1 MIILS
6 EDSLFERPLWKL
18 LHSIWRSIPERPCS
32 GRTPTPSGSV
42 TTCGPG
48 SSVPSN
54 AELFK
59 NRLSRAD
66 HLRTPGLATSHGS
79 PHKHPLTSPSFLTGP
94 QSSLKS
100 DHL

>member
-48 SSVPSN
+48 SSVSSN

-59 NRLSRAD
+59 NRLSHAD

-79 PHKHPLTSPSFLTGP
+79 PHKHPLTSPSFLPGP
-94 QSSLKS
+94 QSSSKS
-100 DHL
+100 DIC

>member
-6 EDSLFERPLWKL
+6 EDSLFEHTLWKL

-48 SSVPSN
+48 SSVSSN

-59 NRLSRAD
+59 NGLSHAD
-66 HLRTPGLATSHGS
+66 HLRTLGLATSHGS
-79 PHKHPLTSPSFLTGP
+79 PHKHPLTSPSFLPGP
-94 QSSLKS
+94 QSSSKS
-100 DHL
+100 DIC